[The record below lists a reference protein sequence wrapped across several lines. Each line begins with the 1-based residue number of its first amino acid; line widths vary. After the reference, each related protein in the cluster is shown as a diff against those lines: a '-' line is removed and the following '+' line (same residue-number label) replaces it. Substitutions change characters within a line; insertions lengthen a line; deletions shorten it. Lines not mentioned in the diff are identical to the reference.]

1 VEDKIKI
8 PSPEEGKPFPKAY
21 YNIKG
26 TVWKQDQLEYA
37 EDCQAL
43 DIIKKLMTN
52 KKVDSIVFG
61 VMQFMAAPELPDLF
75 AICLKPYTPNIWAR
89 LKQRYY
95 AWKNKVDLKAPIK
108 IMQGWQ
114 RKKIL
119 EDFFFF
125 NVASRWNSDASDF
138 ISSLIGGISKN
149 LAEIKFDGKN
159 QSSMPQAENSQ
170 TEKK

>member
-1 VEDKIKI
+1 VEDKINI
-8 PSPEEGKPFPKAY
+8 PAPEEGKPEQLKTAY

-26 TVWKQDQLEYA
+26 TIWKQEQLEYT

-43 DIIKKLMTN
+43 DIVNKIMTN

-61 VMQFMAAPELPDLF
+61 VMQFMAAPDLPDLF
-75 AICLKPYTPNIWAR
+75 AICLKPYTPNAWAW
-89 LKQRYY
+89 LKQKYF
-95 AWKNKVDLKAPIK
+95 AWKNKVDLKAPIN

-125 NVASRWNSDASDF
+125 NVASRWNSNVSDF
-138 ISSLIGGISKN
+138 ISNLIGGISKN
-149 LAEIKFDGKN
+149 LAEIKFDGK
-159 QSSMPQAENSQ
+159 SPSAMPQTEN
-170 TEKK
+170 T